1 MRTHITAHTTAYT
14 RKAKIKNSI
23 LAMGMLL
30 FLGGSLFFSGKINTA
45 NARFQDRIYCTIKGE
60 TLTVSLKK
68 NNNYLCKNYI
78 LYLQNRI
85 YKEYQTI
92 QKINKLIQQRDN
104 TLFWVNIKEKKFQN
118 IKKINALIQKIQYN
132 TNTFEK
138 NLLTIIQKYLKKT
151 LDQEY
156 FYYNKIENNFIYINT
171 SSKEIINLQ
180 NKITQ
185 IKNTIIQT
193 QASTTMDELLNKLT
207 QYLYLK
213 KEIK

>member
-1 MRTHITAHTTAYT
+1 MTLITSYG
-14 RKAKIKNSI
+14 KIKTKLLIIGTI
-23 LAMGMLL
+23 LFFGGSFL
-30 FLGGSLFFSGKINTA
+30 FLGKINTTDA
-45 NARFQDRIYCTIKGE
+45 YFQDRIYCTIQGE
-60 TLTVSLKK
+60 HLTVSLKK

-78 LYLQNRI
+78 LYLKNRI

-92 QKINKLIQQRDN
+92 QKINKLIQQREN
-104 TLFWVNIKEKKFQN
+104 IIFWINIKNKKFEN

-132 TNTFEK
+132 TAKFEK
-138 NLLTIIQKYLKKT
+138 NLLTIIQKYLKKM

-171 SSKEIINLQ
+171 SSQEIINLQ

-193 QASTTMDELLNKLT
+193 QNAKTMDGLLHKLT

-213 KEIK
+213 KTIKGTLES